1 MTHNC
6 APCAPPNYP
15 EFAVPL
21 PILYCAKYLWVLCPT
36 TGPLP
41 LYLQPSHYF
50 SQTCWVPAKLQSLC
64 YGLCSE
70 TQDDELHCRA
80 HHARHLPIDPL
91 KIHNSQFNIHSRV
104 ARIEPLSQSYLRK
117 AHFHVVRQCFRT
129 EQSQTTYLLHP
140 DNVPCHP
147 ASQHVPF
154 WGSGGALRRPQ
165 ASHVHTAAPPPVAAF
180 DTQVFG
186 FAKIN

>member
-1 MTHNC
+1 MH
-6 APCAPPNYP
+6 
-15 EFAVPL
+15 
-21 PILYCAKYLWVLCPT
+21 
-36 TGPLP
+36 G
-41 LYLQPSHYF
+41 
-50 SQTCWVPAKLQSLC
+50 
-64 YGLCSE
+64 
-70 TQDDELHCRA
+70 RA
-80 HHARHLPIDPL
+80 HHTRHLPFEPL
-91 KIHNSQFNIHSRV
+91 KVHNSKFNIHSKV

-165 ASHVHTAAPPPVAAF
+165 ASHVHTAALHGPVAAF
-180 DTQVFG
+180 DPQVFG
-186 FAKIN
+186 FANQNYKGVVHGLRVWSFVYNTRRVWRVASTRALSF